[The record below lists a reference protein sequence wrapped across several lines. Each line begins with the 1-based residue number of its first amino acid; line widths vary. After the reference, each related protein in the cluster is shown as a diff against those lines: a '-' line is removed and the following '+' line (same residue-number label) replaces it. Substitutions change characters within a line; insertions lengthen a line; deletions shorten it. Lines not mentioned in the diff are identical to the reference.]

1 MIVGEMTLEIAK
13 KLVVLSAKRQDYHNC
28 MGLPSDVYL
37 DFETRSEEDLK
48 KFGQDR
54 YAHHPSTHPLMVTW
68 CEIRPDGNHWFH
80 WNTEM
85 GQFPNRLIAIFC
97 DPKVLKHA
105 FNAQF
110 ERTIAKFSMGL
121 EDNIRYTDW
130 RCTMVLAYMMGFG
143 GTLAQIGAAIGLK
156 EQAKLDTGKDLI
168 KFFSIPV
175 PEKQRAKV
183 GSMFREPSAFP
194 EEWFAYCV
202 YNVMD
207 VAAEMGIA
215 ARLDQPEKYPIPP
228 SEWATYAI
236 DQEINDRGVPIDLRM
251 AENAIRLKDRRKEE
265 LVEEL
270 RQITGLDNP
279 NSTSQLLPWL
289 RARGYPFNDCK
300 AASVKT
306 ALNRFSHKLT
316 EDCIVVLK
324 KRKWAASTS
333 HGKYSTIANASR
345 AGRFR
350 YSLQMAGAQRT
361 QRWAGRRVQTQNL
374 PRTPKCLE
382 PKDGD
387 IRRLNVTTEII
398 RNGRYDELALWMKEP
413 MEAIVGCIR
422 STFRAEEDHEFRVCD
437 LASIESVV
445 IGWISDCKWFQE
457 VLANGR
463 DIYKSF
469 AMHLYDKAYDEV
481 MKAERSM
488 AKPATLGCGYR
499 LGGGDETETFTRTG
513 LWGYAENMGVEMTKE
528 EATQH
533 VKVFRELC
541 PEIVD
546 LWFELEKAAFRCLK
560 TKQPVQCGRV
570 TFEFRKPFLAIRLP
584 SGRRLWYF
592 QPRVLPVTRKF
603 KNKYVEEWVDT
614 ATGEITKHERYK
626 EESYTKYQL
635 SYMGMDQKTRKW
647 SRQYTHGGKLVE
659 NIVQAIA
666 RDVLKAGIIRATRDG
681 FQIVMHIHDEIV
693 CHEKRNDLYHTQSRL
708 QEHMTAPLSWAPG
721 MHLGGAGWTGPFYM
735 KD

>member
-1 MIVGEMTLEIAK
+1 MIVGQMTVEIAK
-13 KLVVLSAKRQDYHNC
+13 KLVTLSAKRQDYHNC
-28 MGLPSDVYL
+28 MGLPPRIFL
-37 DFETRSEEDLK
+37 DYETRSEEDLK

-68 CEIRPDGNHWFH
+68 CEKRPDGDHWFH
-80 WNTEM
+80 WNVEK
-85 GQFPNRLIAIFC
+85 GEFPRRLIAIFC
-97 DPKVLKHA
+97 DPKVIKSA

-110 ERTIAKFSMGL
+110 ERTITKFSMGL
-121 EDNIRYTDW
+121 GDNIGYADW
-130 RCTMVLAYMMGFG
+130 RCTMAHAYMMGFG
-143 GTLAQIGAAIGLK
+143 GGLDQIGKAVGLTV
-156 EQAKLDTGKDLI
+156 QAKLVNGKDLI

-175 PEKQRAKV
+175 PEKQRKNN
-183 GSMFREPSAFP
+183 GGGMFRDPCDFP
-194 EEWFAYCV
+194 DEWMGYCV

-207 VAAEMGIA
+207 VAAEMGISEKI
-215 ARLDQPEKYPIPP
+215 DQPEKYPIPP

-236 DQEINDRGVPIDLRM
+236 DQEINDRGVPIDLQM

-270 RQITGLDNP
+270 RQITGLENP
-279 NSTSQLLPWL
+279 NSTMQLLPWL
-289 RARGYPFNDCK
+289 TERGYPFADCT

-306 ALNRFSHKLT
+306 ALNRFQHKLT

-333 HGKYSTIANASR
+333 HGKYTTIANASR

-350 YSLQMAGAQRT
+350 YSLQFAGAQRT
-361 QRWAGRRVQTQNL
+361 QRWAGRKVQTQNL

-382 PKDGD
+382 PDNGD
-387 IRRLNVTTEII
+387 IRRLNTTTEII
-398 RNGRYDELALWMKEP
+398 RSGKYDELALWMKEP

-422 STFRAEEDHEFRVCD
+422 STFRAEEGHEFRTCD

-445 IGWISDCKWFQE
+445 IGWISDCKWFQS
-457 VLANGR
+457 VLASGK

-469 AMHLYDKAYDEV
+469 AMHLYDKAYEEV
-481 MKAERSM
+481 TKVERGM

-499 LGGGDETETFTRTG
+499 LGGGDETENFKRTG

-528 EATQH
+528 EAAEH
-533 VKVFRELC
+533 VKVFRDLC

-546 LWFELEKAAFRCLK
+546 LWSELEEAAFKCLK
-560 TKQPVQCGRV
+560 TKQPVKCGKV
-570 TFEFRKPFLAIRLP
+570 VFEYRKPFLAIKLP

-592 QPRVLPVTRKF
+592 DPRVLPVTRTF
-603 KNKYVEEWVDT
+603 KNKIRVLENGGYVEKWE
-614 ATGEITKHERYK
+614 ETK
-626 EESYTKYQL
+626 YTKYQL
-635 SYMGMDQKTRKW
+635 SYMGMDQKTKKW

-681 FQIVMHIHDEIV
+681 FKIVMHIHDEIV
-693 CHEKRNDLYHTQSRL
+693 VHEKCSDTYHTLPRL
-708 QEHMTAPLSWAPG
+708 QEHMTAPLTWAPG